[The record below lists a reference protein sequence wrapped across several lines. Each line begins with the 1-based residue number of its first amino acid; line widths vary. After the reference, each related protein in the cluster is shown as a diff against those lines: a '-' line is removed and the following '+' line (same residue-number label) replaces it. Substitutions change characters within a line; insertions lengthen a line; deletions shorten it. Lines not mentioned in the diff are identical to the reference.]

1 MEICYHNQWGTVCDD
16 LFSSPEA
23 MVICR
28 QLGYSNIGEYHNY
41 ISIMV
46 TKTIPFSLLLLQNH
60 NLLLVPSII
69 AAGAVAFSFSH
80 FGAGTGGILLDN
92 LGCSGFESRLLD
104 CSHPTIGIHNCDHN
118 ADAGVRCQGR
128 VWIVLLD

>member
-1 MEICYHNQWGTVCDD
+1 MRYLHQQVLPRNKTRAHRQIM
-16 LFSSPEA
+16 SS
-23 MVICR
+23 
-28 QLGYSNIGEYHNY
+28 SH
-41 ISIMV
+41 
-46 TKTIPFSLLLLQNH
+46 
-60 NLLLVPSII
+60 
-69 AAGAVAFSFSH
+69 FSFSH

-128 VWIVLLD
+128 VWIALLD